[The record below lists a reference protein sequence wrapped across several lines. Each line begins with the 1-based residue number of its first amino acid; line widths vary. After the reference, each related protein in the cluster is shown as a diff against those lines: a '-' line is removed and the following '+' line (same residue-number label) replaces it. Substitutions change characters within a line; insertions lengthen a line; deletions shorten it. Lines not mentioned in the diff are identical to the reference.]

1 MGLLIGMDE
10 AGYGPNLGPLVIT
23 VTAWEV
29 PEAPADCDLWSCFSE
44 VVAQESTAGDGR
56 LHLADSKKVYSP
68 AIGLGRLEETALA
81 ACHLRGFSPRTYRD
95 LCGRL
100 ADGDDAGRSE
110 PCVRNAELPLPHAA
124 RNPIPDGAAADRWR
138 DCCERNGVRLK
149 AIRSEIVWP
158 RRWNA
163 LLREN
168 ANKAETLTRLSL
180 RLLRRVWSP
189 VIPGIS
195 KHPRD
200 VGGPVLV
207 VADKHGGR
215 NRYDGYLQ
223 EIADGAMI
231 FRLREAHDESR
242 YRIGATELRFQA
254 GGESHLPVALASIV
268 SKYVREL
275 SMELFNRF
283 WAEHV
288 PGVKPTKG
296 YPVDARRFRVDIAE
310 AQQRLNIPDT
320 VLWRER

>member
-1 MGLLIGMDE
+1 MDQGVGLHMGLLIGMDE

-29 PEAPADCDLWSCFSE
+29 PRHPAKCDLWESFTE
-44 VVAQESTAGDGR
+44 VVSPEAAGDGR

-68 AIGLGRLEETALA
+68 ATGIGRLEHTVLSALRM
-81 ACHLRGFSPRTYRD
+81 HGFSPPSYRHLRD
-95 LCGRL
+95 HLI
-100 ADGDDAGRSE
+100 DGGDGSCRKE
-110 PCVRNAELPLPHAA
+110 PCIKQSDLPLPHMSQDPAGNDA
-124 RNPIPDGAAADRWR
+124 VTTRWR
-138 DCCERNGVRLK
+138 ECCERNRVGLK
-149 AIRSEIVWP
+149 AVRSEIVWP
-158 RRWNA
+158 ERWNA
-163 LLREN
+163 LNREN
-168 ANKAETLTRLSL
+168 ANKAETLTRLTL

-189 VIPGIS
+189 ESDEPA
-195 KHPRD
+195 
-200 VGGPVLV
+200 LV

-231 FRLREAHDESR
+231 FRLREGQDVSR
-242 YRIGATELRFQA
+242 YRIGSTELRFQA
-254 GGESHLPVALASIV
+254 GGEAHLPVALASMV

-283 WAEHV
+283 WAAHV
-288 PGVKPTKG
+288 PDVKPTKG

-310 AQQRLNIPDT
+310 AQRRLDIPDS